1 MSDTDNNIMSQA
13 DFARRRKVSRAT
25 VTEYKRKG
33 LLVMT
38 EDGKVDA
45 AASEKRLT
53 SSLDPV
59 RGGDRSGGE
68 KKPSASPKEY
78 MAAKTREMQ
87 AKAAKQEMETRK
99 RAGELLERSEV
110 HDAAFTLARQTQ
122 EAGMG
127 IADRL
132 SSLLAA
138 ETDAA
143 KVHDMLTSELRQ
155 VFNEMA
161 DTAEELF
168 E

>member
-1 MSDTDNNIMSQA
+1 MSDNNNIMSQA
-13 DFARRRKVSRAT
+13 EFARHRGVSRAT
-25 VTEYKRKG
+25 VTEYKHKG

-45 AASEKRLT
+45 AASKKRLT

-59 RGGDRSGGE
+59 RGGDRSSTE
-68 KKPSASPKEY
+68 RKPAANSKEY

-87 AKAAKQEMETRK
+87 AKAVKQEMETRK
-99 RAGELLERSEV
+99 RAGELLEREEV
-110 HDAAFTLARQTQ
+110 ESAAFTLARQTQ
-122 EAGMG
+122 EAGMA

-138 ETDAA
+138 ESDAG

-161 DTAEELF
+161 ETAEELF